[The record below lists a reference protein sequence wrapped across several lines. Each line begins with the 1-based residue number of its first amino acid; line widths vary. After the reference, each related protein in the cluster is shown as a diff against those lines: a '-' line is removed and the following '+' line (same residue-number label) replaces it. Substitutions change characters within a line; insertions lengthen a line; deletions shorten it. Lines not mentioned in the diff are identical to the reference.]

1 MDDTAAF
8 EAQMRTAQQ
17 LGVLSAT
24 YPAWDVDVARDEAGL
39 LWWVA
44 KLRRPITQAMQAGGV
59 VGRVRQSD
67 AIALAATLAWQSSLI
82 HNTRA
87 YEFFNPQR

>member
-1 MDDTAAF
+1 MDDIAL
-8 EAQMRTAQQ
+8 EAGLRTAQQ

-24 YPAWDVDVARDEAGL
+24 YPAWDVDLSRDEAGRV
-39 LWWVA
+39 WWVA

-59 VGRVRQSD
+59 VERVRQGD

-87 YEFFNPQR
+87 YEFFNPPR